1 MSSEHNLTIQ
11 RHPHLTQSPKCDKVQ
26 PVGVLLHICYNSHR
40 FALAITLRRITLLDQ
55 FTFIG
60 VFLIVA
66 LIFGVAPIAIA
77 FVLRPKKP
85 NPRKAETYECGLQPH
100 GEAWVQFKA
109 QYYIFALVFV
119 VFDVEAVFL
128 LPWALAYHQLELY
141 AVIEAIIFILILLGA
156 LLYVWRKNALEW
168 M

>member
-1 MSSEHNLTIQ
+1 M
-11 RHPHLTQSPKCDKVQ
+11 
-26 PVGVLLHICYNSHR
+26 
-40 FALAITLRRITLLDQ
+40 LDQ

-66 LIFGVAPIAIA
+66 LIFGIAPIAIA

-85 NPRKAETYECGLQPH
+85 NPRKAETYECGIQAH
-100 GEAWVQFKA
+100 GPAWIQFKA
-109 QYYIFALVFV
+109 QYYVFALAFV

-128 LPWALAYHQLELY
+128 LPWALAYHALGLY
-141 AVIEAIIFILILLGA
+141 AVIEAIIFIIILLAA
-156 LLYVWRKNALEW
+156 LIYVWRKGALEW

>member
-1 MSSEHNLTIQ
+1 
-11 RHPHLTQSPKCDKVQ
+11 
-26 PVGVLLHICYNSHR
+26 LL

-100 GEAWVQFKA
+100 GEAWVQFKV
-109 QYYIFALVFV
+109 QYYVFALVFV

-156 LLYVWRKNALEW
+156 LLYVWRKNALKW

>member
-1 MSSEHNLTIQ
+1 M
-11 RHPHLTQSPKCDKVQ
+11 
-26 PVGVLLHICYNSHR
+26 
-40 FALAITLRRITLLDQ
+40 LDQ
-55 FTFIG
+55 FTFVG

-66 LIFGVAPIAIA
+66 LIFGVAPLIIA

-141 AVIEAIIFILILLGA
+141 AVIEAILFILILLGA

>member
-1 MSSEHNLTIQ
+1 M
-11 RHPHLTQSPKCDKVQ
+11 
-26 PVGVLLHICYNSHR
+26 
-40 FALAITLRRITLLDQ
+40 LDQ

-60 VFLIVA
+60 IFLIVA
-66 LIFGVAPIAIA
+66 LIFGVAPLAIA

-85 NPRKAETYECGLQPH
+85 NPRKTETYECGLQPH

-109 QYYIFALVFV
+109 QHYIFALVFV

-128 LPWALAYHQLELY
+128 LPWALAYNQLEFY
-141 AVIEAIIFILILLGA
+141 AVIEAIFFILILLGA
-156 LLYVWRKNALEW
+156 LVYVWRKNALEW

>member
-1 MSSEHNLTIQ
+1 
-11 RHPHLTQSPKCDKVQ
+11 
-26 PVGVLLHICYNSHR
+26 
-40 FALAITLRRITLLDQ
+40 LLDQ

-60 VFLIVA
+60 IFLIVA
-66 LIFGVAPIAIA
+66 LIFGVAPLTIA

-109 QYYIFALVFV
+109 QYYIFALAFV

-128 LPWALAYHQLELY
+128 LPWALAYNQLGLY
-141 AVIEAIIFILILLGA
+141 AVVEAIIFILILLGA
-156 LLYVWRKNALEW
+156 LVYVWRKNALEW

>member
-1 MSSEHNLTIQ
+1 M
-11 RHPHLTQSPKCDKVQ
+11 
-26 PVGVLLHICYNSHR
+26 
-40 FALAITLRRITLLDQ
+40 LDQ

-77 FVLRPKKP
+77 FVLHPKKP

-119 VFDVEAVFL
+119 VFGVEAVFL

-141 AVIEAIIFILILLGA
+141 AVIEAIIFILILLVG
-156 LLYVWRKNALEW
+156 LIYLWRKGALEW
-168 M
+168 I